1 MTPDAHASRAEFLL
15 EIADFAYDLI
25 AVADRQVTE
34 GEARHIGALTSLAQV
49 HATLA
54 LRNRGTAGETVDS
67 NDPTSEQQK
76 RRQAEAVLGP
86 RPGRI
91 STGVVVDRPGDDA
104 G

>member
-1 MTPDAHASRAEFLL
+1 MTPDAHAGRAEFLL

-54 LRNRGTAGETVDS
+54 LRNRGTAGETVEGDD
-67 NDPTSEQQK
+67 DPTSEQQK
-76 RRQAEAVLGP
+76 RRRAEAVLGP
-86 RPGRI
+86 RPGR
-91 STGVVVDRPGDDA
+91 VPAGDTE
-104 G
+104 